1 MTARGF
7 KLPPL
12 QDNPDG
18 SWGPSPAHLPA
29 KFKDIPYAPYSKSD
43 KLGRF
48 ADWTEGD
55 ARATGPSAAGATG
68 PGGPGGRGGMRAGGR
83 KDGPQAYGSGASN
96 AFSYFHVEDE
106 ASFSLVDNKTSAP
119 RRGGGGYGFQR
130 GRGVGR
136 GSMMGGRGGG
146 NMRGGA
152 GGAAGWGRGGQ
163 YGGRG
168 SNRGMNR
175 RGWKDWEKTSK
186 VREGS
191 VVIDPTWRMLEEI
204 DFLRLS
210 KLRLEV
216 EQPETIESYGRIYA
230 YDKAYDRVTTRN
242 ERPLVI
248 PEKTRFNPST
258 SDDPVI
264 QKFIQGEVA
273 SIYAT
278 DSILSMLMCAP
289 RSVFG
294 WDIIA
299 IRDGENLILDKRDGG
314 SSDTITVN
322 ENAADPPGDSE
333 KETLNSA
340 TSLALEA
347 MFINTNFAIQ
357 VVKDDTFSELPNPN
371 PFAEDVDQLASA
383 GYFYKLFDLSVNDE
397 EEVKL
402 LLRTEVDA
410 YMPGSNPSKGEGLV
424 TIKALN
430 EFDAKAP
437 GAGGAPDW
445 RTKLDSQRGAVVA
458 TEMKN
463 NSFKMGRWAVQS
475 ILAGAELMKLGYVSR
490 ANTRDNSR
498 HVILSTATM
507 RPSEF
512 AAQLNV
518 SLMNG
523 WGIVR
528 TIVDLCFKHPE
539 GKYVLIKDPNKPVI
553 RLYAVPHDAFAK
565 DEEGEDDM
573 VYEEDGE

>member
-1 MTARGF
+1 M
-7 KLPPL
+7 
-12 QDNPDG
+12 
-18 SWGPSPAHLPA
+18 AHLPA

-55 ARATGPSAAGATG
+55 GRALGGGGPAGATG
-68 PGGPGGRGGMRAGGR
+68 RGGRIGGGR
-83 KDGPQAYGSGASN
+83 KDGQAAYGSGATN

-106 ASFSLVDNKTSAP
+106 ASFSLVDNKTGGP
-119 RRGGGGYGFQR
+119 RRGAGGFGFQR
-130 GRGVGR
+130 GRGAGR
-136 GSMMGGRGGG
+136 GAGAGRGGTSG
-146 NMRGGA
+146 RTGPGGY
-152 GGAAGWGRGGQ
+152 GRNQPGQ

-168 SNRGMNR
+168 GAARAGNR
-175 RGWKDWEKTSK
+175 RGWKDWEKTSR

-191 VVIDPTWRMLEEI
+191 VMIDPSWRMLEEI

-216 EQPETIESYGRIYA
+216 EPAETIDSYGRIYA
-230 YDKAYDRVTTRN
+230 YDKAYDRITTKN
-242 ERPLVI
+242 ERPLLV

-258 SDDPVI
+258 SDDPVMQKLI
-264 QKFIQGEVA
+264 QDDVA

-294 WDIIA
+294 WDIIV
-299 IRDGENLILDKRDGG
+299 IRDGDHLIFDKRDGG
-314 SSDTITVN
+314 PSDTLTVN
-322 ENAADPPGDSE
+322 ENAADPPADTE
-333 KETLNSA
+333 KETINSA

-347 MFINTNFAIQ
+347 TVIHTNFAIQ
-357 VVKDDTFSELPNPN
+357 VVKDDVYADLANPN
-371 PFAEDVDQLASA
+371 PFATEESEQLASA
-383 GYFYKLFDLSVNDE
+383 GYYYKVFDLSVHED

-402 LLRTEVDA
+402 ALRTEVDA
-410 YMPGSNPSKGEGLV
+410 FLPPTNAPSSGVINLGTTTGGKGEGLV
-424 TIKALN
+424 TVKALN
-430 EFDAKAP
+430 EFDSKAP
-437 GAGGAPDW
+437 GAGNAPDW

-463 NSFKMGRWAVQS
+463 NSFKMARWAVQS
-475 ILAGAELMKLGYVSR
+475 ILAGADVMKLGYVSR
-490 ANTRDNSR
+490 ASVRDNTR

-512 AAQLNV
+512 AAQLNMSV
-518 SLMNG
+518 MNG

-528 TIVDLCFKHPE
+528 TIIDLCFKHPD

-553 RLYAVPHDAFAK
+553 RLYAVPPDAFAK
-565 DEEGEDDM
+565 EEDGEDDM
-573 VYEEDGE
+573 YEEDQE

>member
-1 MTARGF
+1 MTTRAF
-7 KLPPL
+7 QLPPL

-29 KFKDIPYAPYSKSD
+29 KFKEIPYAPYSKSD

-48 ADWTEGD
+48 ADWAEGD
-55 ARATGPSAAGATG
+55 SSAQRGQGGPSATG
-68 PGGPGGRGGMRAGGR
+68 TSRGGARAGGR
-83 KDGPQAYGSGASN
+83 KDGQQVYGSGAIN

-106 ASFSLVDNKTSAP
+106 ASFSLVDNKTGGP
-119 RRGGGGYGFQR
+119 RRGAGNFGFQR
-130 GRGVGR
+130 GRGAARGIASGR
-136 GSMMGGRGGG
+136 GVAGRG
-146 NMRGGA
+146 
-152 GGAAGWGRGGQ
+152 AAIGYGRGGQ

-168 SNRGMNR
+168 GSGRGGGR
-175 RGWKDWEKTSK
+175 RGWKDWEKTSR

-191 VVIDPTWRMLEEI
+191 IMIDPNWRMLEEI

-216 EQPETIESYGRIYA
+216 EPPETLESYGRLYP
-230 YDKAYDRVTTRN
+230 YDAAYDRVTTKSA
-242 ERPLVI
+242 RPLQI

-264 QKFIQGEVA
+264 QKFITDEVA
-273 SIYAT
+273 TVYAT

-294 WDIIA
+294 WDIIVV
-299 IRDGENLILDKRDGG
+299 RHGDSVILDKRDGG

-322 ENAADPPGDSE
+322 ENAADPPADSE
-333 KETLNSA
+333 KETINSA

-357 VVKDDTFSELPNPN
+357 VVKDDGPADLPNPN
-371 PFAEDVDQLASA
+371 PFVLEDTEQLASA
-383 GYFYKLFDLSVNDE
+383 GYFYKLFDISAHEE

-402 LLRTEVDA
+402 VLRTEVDA
-410 YMPGSNPSKGEGLV
+410 FMPGSQPNKGEGLIA
-424 TIKALN
+424 IKALN
-430 EFDAKAP
+430 EFDSKAA

-445 RTKLDSQRGAVVA
+445 RTKLDSQRGAVMA

-463 NSFKMGRWAVQS
+463 NSFKMARWAVQS
-475 ILAGAELMKLGYVSR
+475 ILAGADHMKLGYVSR
-490 ANTRDNSR
+490 SNTRDNSH

-507 RPSEF
+507 RPVDF
-512 AAQLNV
+512 ATQLNV

-528 TIVDLCFKHPE
+528 TVVDLCLKHPE
-539 GKYVLIKDPNKPVI
+539 GKYVLIKDPNKAVI
-553 RLYAVPHDAFAK
+553 RLYAVPLDAFTK
-565 DEEGEDDM
+565 EEDGDEDIP
-573 VYEEDGE
+573 YEEDAE

>member
-1 MTARGF
+1 MTARAF
-7 KLPPL
+7 QLPPI

-18 SWGPSPAHLPA
+18 SWGPSPAQLPA
-29 KFKDIPYAPYSKSD
+29 KFRDIPYAPYSKSD

-48 ADWTEGD
+48 ADWTEGESRD
-55 ARATGPSAAGATG
+55 QRGTAGPSATG
-68 PGGPGGRGGMRAGGR
+68 MGRGGARPGGR
-83 KDGPQAYGSGASN
+83 KDGPQAYGSGATS

-106 ASFSLVDNKTSAP
+106 ASFSLVDNKSGGP
-119 RRGGGGYGFQR
+119 RRGAGGFGFQR
-130 GRGVGR
+130 GRGAGR
-136 GSMMGGRGGG
+136 GAPGGRGGTPA
-146 NMRGGA
+146 RGGMSTSYS
-152 GGAAGWGRGGQ
+152 RGGQ
-163 YGGRG
+163 YGARGGVGRG
-168 SNRGMNR
+168 GNR
-175 RGWKDWEKTSK
+175 RGWKDWEKTSR

-191 VVIDPTWRMLEEI
+191 VIIDPNWRMLEEM

-216 EQPETIESYGRIYA
+216 DFPETLESYGRLSA
-230 YDKAYDRVTTRN
+230 YDKAYDRVTTKN
-242 ERPLVI
+242 ERALQI

-258 SDDPVI
+258 SDDPVMQRLI
-264 QKFIQGEVA
+264 EEDVA
-273 SIYAT
+273 TVYAT

-294 WDIIA
+294 WDIIVV
-299 IRDGENLILDKRDGG
+299 REGNKLIFDKRDGG

-322 ENAADPPGDSE
+322 ENAADPPADSE

-340 TSLALEA
+340 TNLALEA

-357 VVKDDTFSELPNPN
+357 VVKDDTYTDLQNPN
-371 PFAEDVDQLASA
+371 PFAMEDAEQLASA
-383 GYFYKLFDLSVNDE
+383 GYYYRAFDLSVNEDE
-397 EEVKL
+397 EFKL
-402 LLRTEVDA
+402 ILRTEVDA
-410 YMPGSNPSKGEGLV
+410 YMPDTHPEKGEGLV

-430 EFDAKAP
+430 EFDAKAV

-463 NSFKMGRWAVQS
+463 NSFKMARWAVQS
-475 ILAGAELMKLGYVSR
+475 ILAGADVMKLGYVSR
-490 ANTRDNSR
+490 ASTRDNSR

-507 RPSEF
+507 RPSDF

-528 TIVDLCFKHPE
+528 TIADLCLKHPE
-539 GKYVLIKDPNKPVI
+539 GKYVLIKDPNKAVV

-565 DEEGEDDM
+565 EDEGEDDM
-573 VYEEDGE
+573 AYDEDAE

>member
-1 MTARGF
+1 
-7 KLPPL
+7 
-12 QDNPDG
+12 
-18 SWGPSPAHLPA
+18 
-29 KFKDIPYAPYSKSD
+29 
-43 KLGRF
+43 
-48 ADWTEGD
+48 
-55 ARATGPSAAGATG
+55 
-68 PGGPGGRGGMRAGGR
+68 
-83 KDGPQAYGSGASN
+83 
-96 AFSYFHVEDE
+96 
-106 ASFSLVDNKTSAP
+106 
-119 RRGGGGYGFQR
+119 
-130 GRGVGR
+130 
-136 GSMMGGRGGG
+136 
-146 NMRGGA
+146 
-152 GGAAGWGRGGQ
+152 
-163 YGGRG
+163 
-168 SNRGMNR
+168 
-175 RGWKDWEKTSK
+175 
-186 VREGS
+186 
-191 VVIDPTWRMLEEI
+191 MLEEI
-204 DFLRLS
+204 DFLRLT

-216 EQPETIESYGRIYA
+216 EPPETIESYGRIYA
-230 YDKAYDRVTTRN
+230 YDKAYDRVTTRT

-264 QKFIQGEVA
+264 QKASTLPTPFSFLVYFGLMVVVVIQFISEEVA

-294 WDIIA
+294 WDIIV

-357 VVKDDTFSELPNPN
+357 VVKDDTFTDLPNPN
-371 PFAEDVDQLASA
+371 PFAEDTEQLASA

-402 LLRTEVDA
+402 LVRTEVDA
-410 YMPGSNPSKGEGLV
+410 YMPGTTNPSGGEGLV

-437 GAGGAPDW
+437 GAGNAPDW

-475 ILAGAELMKLGYVSR
+475 ILAGADLMKLGYVSR

-528 TIVDLCFKHPE
+528 TIIDLCFKHPD

-553 RLYAVPHDAFAK
+553 RLYSVPPDAFAK
-565 DEEGEDDM
+565 EEEGEEEM
-573 VYEEDGE
+573 VYEDDAE